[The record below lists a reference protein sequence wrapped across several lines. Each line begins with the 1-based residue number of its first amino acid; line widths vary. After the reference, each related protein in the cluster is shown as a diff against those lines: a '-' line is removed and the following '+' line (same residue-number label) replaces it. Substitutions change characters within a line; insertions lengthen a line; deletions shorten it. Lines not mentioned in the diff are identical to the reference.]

1 MTAIA
6 IGGGVAV
13 EADRAEAT
21 APSDRVL
28 LAASGRVAEAAF
40 AQVMRRHSAVVYA
53 IAVRRVGAVTDAEEL
68 VQDAFVLLWTKRARL
83 RFVGDSALPWLIVT
97 VKHLAE
103 NRRRALQR
111 RQRYEAAAASPAA
124 APGRPE
130 DLVDDV
136 VQAAL
141 DRLAPLDALIARLCL
156 VEDLGYADAARR
168 SGLSEAAV
176 RNRLSRTRSRLRTEL
191 AAERSD
197 R

>member
-1 MTAIA
+1 VTAIA

-13 EADRAEAT
+13 EADPAEAS

-28 LAASGRVAEAAF
+28 LAAAGRPAEAAF

-53 IAVRRVGAVTDAEEL
+53 VAVRQVGAVTDAEEL

-111 RQRYEAAAASPAA
+111 RQRHEAAAE
-124 APGRPE
+124 APVLSRRPE

-136 VQAAL
+136 VQAAF

-156 VEDLGYADAARR
+156 VEDLSYADAARR

-176 RNRLSRTRSRLRTEL
+176 RNRLSRTRSRLRKEL
-191 AAERSD
+191 AAERGD